1 MDGPPVDPESAG
13 AATPGRPERTP
24 PSVTFSLEA
33 QNLQRIEIE
42 GNSGHTHR
50 LAAIFVLAARPISP
64 GPWAK
69 PPIVE
74 VCHEPHLS
82 GHRQER
88 AER

>member
-1 MDGPPVDPESAG
+1 MADRSTLSPQGADTPRRLGRNPTLGDVQARGPKID
-13 AATPGRPERTP
+13 
-24 PSVTFSLEA
+24 LE
-33 QNLQRIEIE
+33 
-42 GNSGHTHR
+42 GVCGHTHR

-69 PPIVE
+69 PPIIE